1 MNGHLGCF
9 HILAIVN
16 NTAINTGVQISPW
29 IPAFHFGGNIL
40 NCRIPGLYQ
49 FSSVQFSLSVM
60 SDSLRPHESQ
70 QARPPCPSDTG
81 NLISVSSAF
90 SKSSLFIW
98 KFSLQVLL
106 KPILKIF
113 EHYLAS
119 MWNECNCAVVWTF
132 LEILAK
138 NFLLFAIRMRTD
150 LFHFYGHCWVFQI
163 CWCIEC
169 NTSTVSSFRMQN
181 SSARIPSPPLALF
194 TVMLPKTIWLP
205 MP

>member
-1 MNGHLGCF
+1 MKQIFFWNS
-9 HILAIVN
+9 LAFSMI
-16 NTAINTGVQISPW
+16 
-29 IPAFHFGGNIL
+29 H
-40 NCRIPGLYQ
+40 Q

-81 NLISVSSAF
+81 NWISVSSAF
-90 SKSSLFIW
+90 SKFSLFIW
-98 KFSLQVLL
+98 KFSLHVLL

-150 LFHFYGHCWVFQI
+150 LFHFHGHCWVFQI